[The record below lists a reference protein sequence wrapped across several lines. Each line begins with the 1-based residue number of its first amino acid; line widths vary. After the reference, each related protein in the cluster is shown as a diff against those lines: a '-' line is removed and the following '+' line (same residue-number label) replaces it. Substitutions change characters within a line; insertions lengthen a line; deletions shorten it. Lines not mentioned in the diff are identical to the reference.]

1 MLESKTMKQE
11 KETPVW
17 LTALKLILIAVVL
30 IGGVGLALR
39 WAGTRQDT
47 NTPPAVSAPSQ
58 SWGIAGDSPVR
69 SKR

>member
-1 MLESKTMKQE
+1 MKQE

-17 LTALKLILIAVVL
+17 LTIIKLIVLATVL

-39 WAGTRQDT
+39 WAGRQQST
-47 NTPPAVSAPSQ
+47 SSPPAVSAPSQ

>member
-1 MLESKTMKQE
+1 MKQE

-17 LTALKLILIAVVL
+17 LTIIKLIVLATVL
-30 IGGVGLALR
+30 IGGVGGALWLAGLS
-39 WAGTRQDT
+39 Q
-47 NTPPAVSAPSQ
+47 NTTTPQAVSAPSQ

>member
-1 MLESKTMKQE
+1 MKQE

-17 LTALKLILIAVVL
+17 LTIIKLVVLATVL
-30 IGGVGLALR
+30 IGGVGLALW
-39 WAGTRQDT
+39 WAGLSQNTV
-47 NTPPAVSAPSQ
+47 TPPAVSAPSQ

>member
-1 MLESKTMKQE
+1 MKQE

-17 LTALKLILIAVVL
+17 LTILKLVVLATVL
-30 IGGVGLALR
+30 IGGVGLALW
-39 WAGTRQDT
+39 WAGLRQNT
-47 NTPPAVSAPSQ
+47 ATPPAVSAPSQ

>member
-1 MLESKTMKQE
+1 MKPE

-17 LTALKLILIAVVL
+17 LTILKLIVLATVL

-39 WAGTRQDT
+39 WAGTRQES
-47 NTPPAVSAPSQ
+47 NAPPAVSAPSQ